1 MGLKD
6 VSAQQAKYG
15 IGLHR
20 PFLLSVA
27 PTNNVTLLGRAVVG
41 SQLIDQNAGKLY
53 LCTATN
59 GTSTIT
65 WTVAGTQ
72 T

>member
-6 VSAQQAKYG
+6 QAAYRAKYG
-15 IGLHR
+15 IGLAH
-20 PFLLSVA
+20 PFLSAGA
-27 PTNNVTLLGRAVVG
+27 PTNNVTQLGRAVVG
-41 SQLIDQNAGKLY
+41 SQLLDTTNGKLY
-53 LCTATN
+53 ICTATN

-72 T
+72 V